1 MHSLND
7 WQQRYDDVEAMVQA
21 AGGYVQASDDLR
33 PRVLETA
40 RAERGEQRGKRWV
53 RHLSLA
59 AAIVGVSISI
69 GVSTGDRE
77 PKIGDADAVY
87 AQAAQKSVGAGGFGW
102 ALVQAF
108 QELRQRQFGDVKSEQ
123 D

>member
-1 MHSLND
+1 MHSLVD

-21 AGGYVQASDDLR
+21 AGDYVEASEDLR

-40 RAERGEQRGKRWV
+40 RLEFGEQRGRRWV
-53 RHLSLA
+53 RQTSLA
-59 AAIVGVSISI
+59 AAIVGIAVSI
-69 GVSTGDRE
+69 GVTGGDE
-77 PKIGDADAVY
+77 PKLNDSEMVY
-87 AQAAQKSVGAGGFGW
+87 ERASQKSIGAGGFGW

-108 QELRQRQFGDVKSEQ
+108 RELRERQFEGFQSDA

>member
-1 MHSLND
+1 MHSLVD
-7 WQQRYDDVEAMVQA
+7 WQERYDEVEAMVQA

-40 RAERGEQRGKRWV
+40 RTEVGELRGRRWV
-53 RHLSLA
+53 RQASLA
-59 AAIVGVSISI
+59 AAIVGIAVTIRT
-69 GVSTGDRE
+69 STGGHE

-87 AQAAQKSVGAGGFGW
+87 EQASQKSVGAGGFGW

-108 QELRQRQFGDVKSEQ
+108 CELRERQSEKLQ
-123 D
+123 SD

>member
-1 MHSLND
+1 MHSLVD

-40 RAERGEQRGKRWV
+40 RTQVGEQRGKRWI
-53 RHLSLA
+53 RQTSLA
-59 AAIVGVSISI
+59 AAIVGVAVSI
-69 GVSTGDRE
+69 GVSTGE
-77 PKIGDADAVY
+77 SQPKIDDADAVY
-87 AQAAQKSVGAGGFGW
+87 EQASQKSVGAGGFGW

-108 QELRQRQFGDVKSEQ
+108 CELRERQFEELQSD
-123 D
+123 